1 VLVVCTSKA
10 LRGSGAVQPIADMAH
25 RPPQDSMDGSGGGG
39 SRGGTPVPL
48 RFALVNP
55 EAAAGP
61 AVSLYASWM
70 VNYSP

>member
-1 VLVVCTSKA
+1 MYFEGITWLWSSTTYS
-10 LRGSGAVQPIADMAH
+10 LYGAPASATGQH
-25 RPPQDSMDGSGGGG
+25 GRRGGGG

-61 AVSLYASWM
+61 AVSLRGG
-70 VNYSP
+70 VTHLDR